1 MSSAQLT
8 QKRKPIFQRVPL
20 TENVRLTPRDLEI
33 FKLLLEYRFLNLSQI
48 ATLLN
53 AGKKGM
59 GNRLPS
65 LFHTGYIDR
74 IYSEKYKVVYALGN
88 KGADQLSLNFG
99 IPRGKRID
107 WTEKNNSLQ
116 SDFYLPHKL
125 LIGEIRASF
134 EQSCRNRPN
143 VRLIPKK
150 ELLEAMPETT
160 RRRNN
165 PFSMEASIIYNGE
178 FLTMGV
184 NPDDVIGLEFL
195 DQPEGRNKKYFL
207 IEADRER
214 MPVRRGSIKS
224 KQSHFYKKLVVY
236 YWAWKQGHH
245 IDLFNFDNFRV
256 LTVIEPRRNPDQ
268 GAQKRINTMIEENKN
283 LNDGKGSGLFLFASK
298 KNIKEQDILEMQWQ
312 TGQGELSRLLFK
324 AN

>member
-1 MSSAQLT
+1 
-8 QKRKPIFQRVPL
+8 
-20 TENVRLTPRDLEI
+20 
-33 FKLLLEYRFLNLSQI
+33 
-48 ATLLN
+48 
-53 AGKKGM
+53 M